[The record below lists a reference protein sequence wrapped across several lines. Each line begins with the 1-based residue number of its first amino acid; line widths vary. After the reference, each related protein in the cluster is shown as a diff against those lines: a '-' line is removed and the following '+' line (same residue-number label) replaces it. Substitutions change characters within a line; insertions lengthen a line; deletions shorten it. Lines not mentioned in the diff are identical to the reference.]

1 MEVAMR
7 VAITGS
13 KGQLGLALQR
23 VLTQE
28 DLLLI
33 DLPEHD
39 ITDLS
44 AIVRTI
50 SLFRPEIVVHA
61 AAMTDVERCE
71 QDPEMAYR
79 VNALGTRNM
88 AVAAQE
94 CGASLVYISTDYVFD
109 GGRDDPYWEFDD
121 PNPLSVYGR
130 SKWAG
135 EQFVRSLAPRHYVA
149 RTAWLYGQGPRNFVE
164 TVLRLARERGS
175 LRMVTDE
182 IGSPTWAPDLAQALS
197 RLIQLPAYGTYHLVN
212 AGTCSR
218 YDWAREILDLAGA
231 QNVEL
236 LSSENYQRLARV
248 PKHSELRNFCG
259 AELGIVL
266 RPWREALADYMQHR

>member
-1 MEVAMR
+1 MR
-7 VAITGS
+7 IAITGS

-23 VLTQE
+23 ALAQE

-39 ITDLS
+39 ITDLP
-44 AIVRTI
+44 AICRAI
-50 SLFRPEIVVHA
+50 SLFRPDAVIHA
-61 AAMTDVERCE
+61 AAMTNVDGCE
-71 QDPEMAYR
+71 QDPQAAYR

-88 AVAAQE
+88 AVAAQQ
-94 CGASLVYISTDYVFD
+94 CGAALAYISTDYVFD
-109 GGRDDPYWEFDD
+109 GAQAEPYWEFDD
-121 PNPLSVYGR
+121 PSPLSVYGR

-182 IGSPTWAPDLAQALS
+182 IGSPTYAPDLAEALS
-197 RLIQLPAYGTYHLVN
+197 RLIRLPAYGTYHLVN
-212 AGTCSR
+212 MGTCSR
-218 YDWAREILDLAGA
+218 FEWAREILSLAGLID
-231 QNVEL
+231 VEL
-236 LSSENYQRLARV
+236 LPSENYQRLARV
-248 PKHSELRNFCG
+248 PKHSELRNFAG

-266 RPWREALADYMQHR
+266 RPWRQALADYMRQRPT

>member
-1 MEVAMR
+1 MR

-23 VLTQE
+23 VLAQE

-33 DLPEHD
+33 DLPEYD

-44 AIVRTI
+44 AIGRAI
-50 SLFRPEIVVHA
+50 SLFHPEIVVHA
-61 AAMTDVERCE
+61 AAMTDVDRCE

-135 EQFVRSLAPRHYVA
+135 EQFVRCLAPRHYVA

-182 IGSPTWAPDLAQALS
+182 IGSPTWAPDLAEALS
-197 RLIQLPAYGTYHLVN
+197 KLIKLPAYGTYHLVN

-218 YDWAREILDLAGA
+218 YDWAREILALAGA

-236 LSSENYQRLARV
+236 LPSENYQRLARV

-259 AELGIVL
+259 AEIGIVL